1 MGNRLQKTVE
11 LKTEV
16 MTMRVGL
23 MGYGK
28 AGHAV
33 ARVLAEDARFELT
46 WIARRQAPEGAHME
60 GHPGVPVI
68 GLADRDLNHWFDAH
82 PVDAIVDFSEAD
94 TLYLYGEALR
104 RRGITLVSAI
114 SAYTEEHR
122 NYLGELAKDC
132 RIMSSPNITLGINFL
147 LMAAKLLRDFAPF
160 ADVEVVEQ
168 HFRDKP
174 EISGTARRIAESL
187 ELEEDRITSLR
198 VGGIVGHHEVIFGFP
213 HQTVRLIH
221 DSIRREAFGTG
232 AAFALVEL
240 ARHGPGLY
248 SFDDLLMEKI
258 QNKLMADRPA

>member
-1 MGNRLQKTVE
+1 
-11 LKTEV
+11 
-16 MTMRVGL
+16 MRVGL
-23 MGYGK
+23 MGYGR
-28 AGHAV
+28 AGRAV
-33 ARVLAEDARFELT
+33 ARVLAEDARFELC
-46 WIARRQAPEGAHME
+46 WIARRHAGEGEHMDE
-60 GHPGVPVI
+60 RPDVPIV
-68 GLADRDLNHWFDAH
+68 GLAGTDLNHWFDTH

-94 TLYLYGEALR
+94 TLFLYGEELR
-104 RRGITLVSAI
+104 RGGLTLVSAI
-114 SAYTEEHR
+114 SAYSDEHQR
-122 NYLGELAKDC
+122 YLRELAGQC

-174 EISGTARRIAESL
+174 EVSGTARRIAESL

-232 AAFALVEL
+232 AAFALLEL
-240 ARHGPGLY
+240 SSHAPGIY
-248 SFDDLLMEKI
+248 SFDDLLMEKMR
-258 QNKLMADRPA
+258 NRLLEGHAA